1 MANLGFMFNSAEVE
15 PSSPYEIL
23 PPDNYVVTIVN
34 SEMRANKA
42 GTGEYLWL
50 EMVVEDGPYA
60 GRRVFDR
67 LNLYSNSDK
76 AVQIAKEKLSA
87 IFRAVGVVASDDSEV
102 LHHRRLIAVVNVRPA
117 GPDKTGVHRE
127 AQNEVKGFKPVDQVK
142 GSPQQARVAP
152 QPQPQQQTA
161 PVQAA
166 SRPATPPWRKQA

>member
-50 EMVVEDGPYA
+50 EMVVDEGPYA

-127 AQNEVKGFKPVDQVK
+127 AQNEVKGFKPVTGQ
-142 GSPQQARVAP
+142 PQQARVAP
-152 QPQPQQQTA
+152 QPQPQAA
-161 PVQAA
+161 PVQTA